1 MGRPKKLYE
10 GEQKVMSEE
19 YPSVKH
25 LVQAI
30 ALNANSDARSAKE
43 VDEVVGVWIDRG
55 YTMITAFPY
64 ANAPDYIQVLYVL
77 VKQPVV

>member
-25 LVQAI
+25 LVQPIAI
-30 ALNANSDARSAKE
+30 KPGSEARLAGE
-43 VDEVVGVWIDRG
+43 VDQVVSSWVDRG
-55 YTMITAFPY
+55 YTLVTAFPY
-64 ANAPDYIQVLYVL
+64 SNAPDYIQMVYVL
-77 VKQPVV
+77 VKYPVA